1 MKSWIAVI
9 AAAALGIATWVL
21 FHHASGGPEAASA
34 GAPVTRPAAEPTR
47 PAIEGRRAL
56 RLTSLPPAVR
66 TDRAPAEDAGGAAPA
81 PAPAGPAPTSE
92 EMRDRLDAF
101 FSAEAVDP
109 AWNQQAAATLTRGIQ
124 AALPA
129 GSGLRRLECR
139 GTLCRIETSH
149 LDADAF
155 RAYAKDAFLERETRV
170 GSSGFFANLLGDPAA
185 GGPVVAVAYVVRE
198 GKHMPGPDELFP
210 SR

>member
-1 MKSWIAVI
+1 MKSWIVVI
-9 AAAALGIATWVL
+9 AAAALGVATWVL
-21 FHHASGGPEAASA
+21 FHHASDGPDAA
-34 GAPVTRPAAEPTR
+34 GAGASVAPPAAEPTR

-56 RLTSLPPAVR
+56 RLTALPPPVR
-66 TDRAPAEDAGGAAPA
+66 ADRASAEDAGGAASA

-109 AWNQQAAATLTRGIQ
+109 VWNQQAAATLTRGIQ
-124 AALPA
+124 AALPT

-198 GKHMPGPDELFP
+198 GKDMPGPDELFP